1 VEADAVNRRDTDGA
15 GNNVLDLLQFA
26 MQRIVSLDN
35 LLAIVVEHLAF
46 AGEPE
51 FLLAPFDEERLKLPF
66 SELIC

>member
-1 VEADAVNRRDTDGA
+1 
-15 GNNVLDLLQFA
+15 

-66 SELIC
+66 QRLICC